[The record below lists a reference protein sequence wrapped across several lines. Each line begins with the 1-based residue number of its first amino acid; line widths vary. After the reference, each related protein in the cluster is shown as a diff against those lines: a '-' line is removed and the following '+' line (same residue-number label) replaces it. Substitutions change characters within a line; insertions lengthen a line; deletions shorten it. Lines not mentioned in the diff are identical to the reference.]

1 MRTENR
7 DKKDIQ
13 DAVNGMTY
21 KFIKAIDEKG
31 ITTTYKELNKK
42 IKLVLSESNFR
53 KMITRLKKAIKD
65 GKHEKLGRI
74 RDRETGMSLQISQSQ
89 LLVHDILQKLS
100 FDEKKF
106 YSLDDA
112 KEVSQNRSINKTD
125 ALSQQIEELNDKLN
139 FITSCVEGNKRESI
153 SKRANDL
160 YTYITAIKLY
170 MPETLDDK
178 KEEGTIDNGY
188 IFMRAIIFN
197 NYCIKFRK
205 SKKIADVTNNFCKC
219 CMKDHNAPYI
229 FVFVILPL
237 IIFIQY
243 FDNLVEAY
251 KSAYKIT
258 RRKIKKNNLI
268 KLNGDSSSALVIE
281 SIDTESI
288 NEQTEEHKQ
297 EYYIKTEQDIMEQ
310 FYIMTKNVYRLT
322 EANKFFVDKTRINDL
337 YVEIRTLFNDCQDMV
352 FNPKVIDAIPSE
364 MYYQDYFLHLYS
376 DSYFNMIY
384 RLYISR
390 KVIADINAVNKLIED
405 YFERR

>member
-21 KFIKAIDEKG
+21 KLIKAIDEKG
-31 ITTTYKELNKK
+31 ITTTYKGLNKK
-42 IKLVLSESNFR
+42 IKLVLSESNFK

-100 FDEKKF
+100 FGEKKF

-112 KEVSQNRSINKTD
+112 KEVSQNRPINKIG

-153 SKRANDL
+153 NKRVNDL
-160 YTYITAIKLY
+160 YMYINAIKLY
-170 MPETLDDK
+170 MPETLDAVEK
-178 KEEGTIDNGY
+178 NAATNFSYTFTCCIFFNKLYKNKVIDTLAK
-188 IFMRAIIFN
+188 R
-197 NYCIKFRK
+197 FRK
-205 SKKIADVTNNFCKC
+205 YDD
-219 CMKDHNAPYI
+219 KDHNASDI
-229 FVFVILPL
+229 FIFIALPL
-237 IIFIQY
+237 VIFIIL
-243 FDNLVEAY
+243 FNNLQTAY
-251 KSAYKIT
+251 KALYK
-258 RRKIKKNNLI
+258 RRKIKANIDTPI
-268 KLNGDSSSALVIE
+268 KGVGDISSAFVIE
-281 SIDTESI
+281 SINTEPT
-288 NEQTEEHKQ
+288 NEQTEENKQ
-297 EYYIKTEQDIMEQ
+297 NYRIVTEKDLIEQLDILEGNICQLTEPDKLIIGKTIITDLYEK
-310 FYIMTKNVYRLT
+310 TKN
-322 EANKFFVDKTRINDL
+322 F
-337 YVEIRTLFNDCQDMV
+337 FNDCQDMV
-352 FNPKVIDAIPSE
+352 FNPKVINETWTAL
-364 MYYQDYFLHLYS
+364 YYRYCFYRRNSNNSID
-376 DSYFNMIY
+376 MVCY